1 MHWNLKVRVIRLW
14 IVPDKFKPEIPY
26 SLEMILQD
34 EKGDRIHASLGKT
47 VIKHFREILYEL
59 GVFQMN
65 YFVIAPNIMKFKTT
79 THKHKLNFTVTTNV
93 KEIQD
98 PSFHMDIFNIRTFD
112 KLTIHHNVDETKLL
126 DVVGHVA
133 SYQPIQQIKQGDNN
147 SYFINIVLED
157 DKLSTTLWGELAD
170 QIQPHLT
177 GSAYEPLIVVCQ
189 LMKAHKFRE
198 NYSVRS
204 CWYQTKIWINPN
216 LPQPTE
222 FKDRLISS
230 CDYKYERLSQT
241 SSQKHHSITDEL
253 SKGVV
258 SFTYL
263 SDLSQCYEE
272 SSFWIAAKIVCLEL
286 DSGWSYLA
294 CNNCITKVD
303 TEGTKYYCK
312 KCNSEVKSVIH
323 RYRLQ
328 LSVMDGT
335 AFISILLWN
344 KETIQ
349 LLGKTAKELKEGLL
363 EDEESSY
370 PTELGDLME
379 KNFMFKILIKDS
391 NINRKD
397 NVYKVVNFTDD
408 DTLLKEFCHPDLQDS
423 LNKSLFEYEQSY
435 DEDKLFETP
444 IKSSISEC
452 GTLITEDVIDLTT
465 KISTKSSKTAG
476 KSTRHEIKDDLNV
489 KQPSNKIR
497 KVIKKE
503 KNT

>member
-1 MHWNLKVRVIRLW
+1 MALHFHTISEITSKSMHWNLKVRVIRLW

-34 EKGDRIHASLGKT
+34 EKGDRIHASIGKT
-47 VIKHFREILYEL
+47 LIKHFREILYEL
-59 GVFQMN
+59 GVFRMN
-65 YFVIAPNIMKFKTT
+65 YFVITPNIMKFKTT

-112 KLTIHHNVDETKLL
+112 KLTIHHNVDETELL
-126 DVVGHVA
+126 DVIGHVS

-157 DKLSTTLWGELAD
+157 DKL
-170 QIQPHLT
+170 
-177 GSAYEPLIVVCQ
+177 
-189 LMKAHKFRE
+189 
-198 NYSVRS
+198 
-204 CWYQTKIWINPN
+204 
-216 LPQPTE
+216 
-222 FKDRLISS
+222 ISS
-230 CDYKYERLSQT
+230 CDYKYERISQT

-263 SDLSQCYEE
+263 SDLLQCYEE

-286 DSGWSYLA
+286 DHGWSYLA

-312 KCNSEVKSVIH
+312 KCNSEVKYVIH

-363 EDEESSY
+363 EDDESSY
-370 PTELGDLME
+370 PTELSYLME
-379 KNFMFKILIKDS
+379 KKFMFKILIKDS

-423 LNKSLFEYEQSY
+423 LNKSLFECEQSY

-452 GTLITEDVIDLTT
+452 ATLIIEDVIDLTT
-465 KISTKSSKTAG
+465 KISTKSSKVAG

>member
-14 IVPDKFKPEIPY
+14 IVPDKFKSEIPY

-47 VIKHFREILYEL
+47 VIKHFGEILYEL
-59 GVFQMN
+59 GVFRMN

-112 KLTIHHNVDETKLL
+112 KLTIHHNVDETELL

-133 SYQPIQQIKQGDNN
+133 SYQPIQQIKQGDDN

-157 DKLSTTLWGELAD
+157 DK
-170 QIQPHLT
+170 
-177 GSAYEPLIVVCQ
+177 
-189 LMKAHKFRE
+189 
-198 NYSVRS
+198 
-204 CWYQTKIWINPN
+204 N
-216 LPQPTE
+216 LPFGLLQ
-222 FKDRLISS
+222 KSS
-230 CDYKYERLSQT
+230 VWNLTMDGHTWLAT
-241 SSQKHHSITDEL
+241 
-253 SKGVV
+253 
-258 SFTYL
+258 
-263 SDLSQCYEE
+263 
-272 SSFWIAAKIVCLEL
+272 IVI
-286 DSGWSYLA
+286 
-294 CNNCITKVD
+294 NCITKVD

-312 KCNSEVKSVIH
+312 KCNSEVKFVIH

-363 EDEESSY
+363 EDDESSY
-370 PTELGDLME
+370 PTEIGDLME
-379 KNFMFKILIKDS
+379 KKFMFKILIKDS

-423 LNKSLFEYEQSY
+423 LN
-435 DEDKLFETP
+435 TP
-444 IKSSISEC
+444 NKSSISEC
-452 GTLITEDVIDLTT
+452 RTLITEDVIDLTT
-465 KISTKSSKTAG
+465 KISTKSSKAAR

>member
-1 MHWNLKVRVIRLW
+1 
-14 IVPDKFKPEIPY
+14 
-26 SLEMILQD
+26 
-34 EKGDRIHASLGKT
+34 
-47 VIKHFREILYEL
+47 
-59 GVFQMN
+59 
-65 YFVIAPNIMKFKTT
+65 
-79 THKHKLNFTVTTNV
+79 
-93 KEIQD
+93 
-98 PSFHMDIFNIRTFD
+98 MDIFYIRTID
-112 KLTIHHNVDETKLL
+112 KLTIHHNVDETELL
-126 DVVGHVA
+126 DVVGHVS

-157 DKLSTTLWGELAD
+157 DKL
-170 QIQPHLT
+170 
-177 GSAYEPLIVVCQ
+177 
-189 LMKAHKFRE
+189 
-198 NYSVRS
+198 
-204 CWYQTKIWINPN
+204 
-216 LPQPTE
+216 
-222 FKDRLISS
+222 ISS

-241 SSQKHHSITDEL
+241 SSQKYHSITDEL

-263 SDLSQCYEE
+263 SDLLQCYEE
-272 SSFWIAAKIVCLEL
+272 SSFWIAAKIICLEL
-286 DSGWSYLA
+286 DHGWSYLA

-303 TEGTKYYCK
+303 TERTKYYCK
-312 KCNSEVKSVIH
+312 KCNSKVKYVIH

-363 EDEESSY
+363 EDDESSY

-379 KNFMFKILIKDS
+379 KKFMFKILIKDS

-423 LNKSLFEYEQSY
+423 LN
-435 DEDKLFETP
+435 TP

-452 GTLITEDVIDLTT
+452 ATLITEDVIDLTT
-465 KISTKSSKTAG
+465 KISTKSSKVDG

>member
-47 VIKHFREILYEL
+47 LSISEKFY
-59 GVFQMN
+59 MN
-65 YFVIAPNIMKFKTT
+65 LTT

-112 KLTIHHNVDETKLL
+112 KLTTHHNVDEIELL
-126 DVVGHVA
+126 DVVGHVS

-147 SYFINIVLED
+147 SYFISIVLED
-157 DKLSTTLWGELAD
+157 NNKNRLSTTLWGELAD

-177 GSAYEPLIVVCQ
+177 GSADEALIVVCQ

-230 CDYKYERLSQT
+230 CDYKYDMRGSPRQVLKNIILLLMSCLKVLYLLHIFLICFNAT
-241 SSQKHHSITDEL
+241 RNLPFGLLQKN
-253 SKGVV
+253 
-258 SFTYL
+258 F
-263 SDLSQCYEE
+263 
-272 SSFWIAAKIVCLEL
+272 CLEL
-286 DSGWSYLA
+286 DHGWSYLA

-312 KCNSEVKSVIH
+312 KCNSEVKFVIH

-363 EDEESSY
+363 EDDESSY
-370 PTELGDLME
+370 PIELGDLME
-379 KNFMFKILIKDS
+379 KKFMFKILTKDS

-408 DTLLKEFCHPDLQDS
+408 DTLLKEFCRPDLQDS
-423 LNKSLFEYEQSY
+423 LNKSLFECEQSY

-452 GTLITEDVIDLTT
+452 ATLITEDVIDLTT
-465 KISTKSSKTAG
+465 KISTKSSKAAG